1 MPRGEAPT
9 LTRSGARDPSPYGAS
24 ARSKVNYGQAASR
37 RQLLP
42 RTKVAMYGLTSEG
55 YRLAAE
61 LVDKAQVTI
70 VDETLQMAM
79 EVDQAFLK
87 KNPKL
92 DVLMAGEPLLNLKP
106 VGQVLPEAQ
115 VIFFTPKLRRPSD
128 ESLIEATSKL
138 RDLAKYLSR
147 GATLANV
154 LPAGPGGNSE
164 NIMLVEKQTG
174 LKVGSTLTYAYMPLR
189 AQETW
194 PTVVSTAGSPGKGQ
208 LQALGFAE
216 NSQNVFSAELEYA
229 ATVLGPAIAS
239 VTEIELARRAREAR
253 VTLQKVSDVFVDDF
267 TKNLYEL
274 KAIQAS
280 EETGESISYLAG
292 AALKGL
298 ENYVRYVVD
307 ETRELLKEKELKA
320 SRTKI
325 DLVWSLDR
333 YEMRGERQQV
343 AESIQ
348 QRLRDY
354 VTDVNIIS
362 GTELRGGSEVL
373 DPLKHNV
380 LIACSKEDQEAAKQA
395 KKAHRSVEMTLVPA
409 TPALMRE

>member
-1 MPRGEAPT
+1 MP
-9 LTRSGARDPSPYGAS
+9 
-24 ARSKVNYGQAASR
+24 KI
-37 RQLLP
+37 
-42 RTKVAMYGLTSEG
+42 KVAMYGLTSEG

-79 EVDQAFLK
+79 ELDSAFLR

-106 VGQVLPEAQ
+106 LGQVLEEAQ

-128 ESLIEATSKL
+128 ESLIEANSKL
-138 RDLAKYLSR
+138 RDLSKYLSK
-147 GATLANV
+147 GVTLANV
-154 LPAGPGGNSE
+154 LPTGPGGNSE

-174 LKVGSTLTYAYMPLR
+174 LKVGSTLTYAYMPLKPR
-189 AQETW
+189 DTKPA
-194 PTVVSTAGSPGKGQ
+194 VVSTTGSPEKGQ
-208 LQALGFAE
+208 LQTLGFVE

-229 ATVLGPAIAS
+229 AAVLEVAIGS
-239 VTEIELARRAREAR
+239 VTEIELARRARE
-253 VTLQKVSDVFVDDF
+253 VKVSLQKVSDVYIDDF
-267 TKNLYEL
+267 TKYLYEL

-292 AALKGL
+292 ATLKGL

-354 VTDVNIIS
+354 VTDVNIIPGS
-362 GTELRGGSEVL
+362 ELKGGSEVV
-373 DPLKHNV
+373 DPMKHNV
-380 LIACSKEDQEAAKQA
+380 LIACSRDDQEAAKQV
-395 KKAHRSVEMTLVPA
+395 KKGHRSIEMTLVSA
-409 TPALMRE
+409 TPALKRE

>member
-1 MPRGEAPT
+1 
-9 LTRSGARDPSPYGAS
+9 
-24 ARSKVNYGQAASR
+24 
-37 RQLLP
+37 LP
-42 RTKVAMYGLTSEG
+42 KIKVAMYGLTSEG

-79 EVDQAFLK
+79 ELDAAFLR
-87 KNPKL
+87 KNPRL
-92 DVLMAGEPLLNLKP
+92 DLLMAGEPLLNLKP
-106 VGQVLPEAQ
+106 LGQVLEEAQ
-115 VIFFTPKLRRPSD
+115 VVFFTPKLRRPSD
-128 ESLIEATSKL
+128 ESLIEANSKL
-138 RDLAKYLSR
+138 RDLSKYLSK
-147 GATLANV
+147 GVTLANV
-154 LPAGPGGNSE
+154 LPTGPGGNSE

-174 LKVGSTLTYAYMPLR
+174 LKVGSTLAYAYMPLKPR
-189 AQETW
+189 DTKPA
-194 PTVVSTAGSPGKGQ
+194 VVSTAGSPERGQ
-208 LQALGFAE
+208 LQALGFTE

-229 ATVLGPAIAS
+229 AEVLEVAIAS
-239 VTEIELARRAREAR
+239 VTEIELARRAREAK
-253 VTLQKVSDVFVDDF
+253 VSLQKASDVYIDDF
-267 TKNLYEL
+267 TKYLYEL

-292 AALKGL
+292 ATLKGL

-325 DLVWSLDR
+325 DLVWSIDK

-354 VTDVNIIS
+354 VTDVNIIPGS
-362 GTELRGGSEVL
+362 ELRGGSEVV

-380 LIACSKEDQEAAKQA
+380 LIACSKEDQEAARQVRKG
-395 KKAHRSVEMTLVPA
+395 HRSIEMTLVSA
-409 TPALMRE
+409 TPALKRE

>member
-1 MPRGEAPT
+1 MVIVESMPK
-9 LTRSGARDPSPYGAS
+9 TR
-24 ARSKVNYGQAASR
+24 
-37 RQLLP
+37 
-42 RTKVAMYGLTSEG
+42 VAMYGLTSEG
-55 YRLAAE
+55 YRLAAD

-79 EVDQAFLK
+79 ELDQAFLK
-87 KNPKL
+87 KNPRL
-92 DVLMAGEPLLNLKP
+92 DVLMAGEPLLSLKP
-106 VGQVLPEAQ
+106 LGQVLPEAQ
-115 VIFFTPKLRRPSD
+115 VIFFTPKLRRPSE

-138 RDLAKYLSR
+138 RDLSKYLSK
-147 GATLANV
+147 GVTLAST

-189 AQETW
+189 PQDTKPAVISW
-194 PTVVSTAGSPGKGQ
+194 AGSSEKGP
-208 LQALGFAE
+208 LQALGFTE
-216 NSQNVFSAELEYA
+216 NSQNIFSAELEYA
-229 ATVLGPAIAS
+229 AMVLETAIAS
-239 VTEIELARRAREAR
+239 VTEIELARRAREA
-253 VTLQKVSDVFVDDF
+253 KVSLKKASDVYIDDF
-267 TKNLYEL
+267 TKYLYDL
-274 KAIQAS
+274 RAIQAS
-280 EETGESISYLAG
+280 EDTGESISYLAG
-292 AALKGL
+292 ATQKGL

-333 YEMRGERQQV
+333 YEMRGDRQQV

-354 VTDVNIIS
+354 VTDVNITPGS
-362 GTELRGGSEVL
+362 ELKGGSEVL

-380 LIACSKEDQEAAKQA
+380 LIACSKEDLEAARQA
-395 KKAHRSVEMTLVPA
+395 KKGHRSVEMTLVSA
-409 TPALMRE
+409 TPALKKE